1 MRSPVSSGSTVAGI
15 YSRGR
20 QSVLGARQSKQATA
34 GDGTSYVSVLEWG
47 ATGHRQQR
55 RDGTRSAS
63 DTCASA
69 RGRLANDGK
78 GTSVSAAAR
87 LLLLQQLPPGP
98 GLVGEVG
105 GGGMANWQCRCRLPA
120 RRSGEGAVSLGA
132 PPPGHQLG
140 HLRRGLYWLW
150 IWWRIRWSG

>member
-1 MRSPVSSGSTVAGI
+1 MACGSTAAGI
-15 YSRGR
+15 SRAAEGVA
-20 QSVLGARQSKQATA
+20 VLGATRATA

-98 GLVGEVG
+98 GLVGAVG

-132 PPPGHQLG
+132 PPAGSSSTWPVLAVD
-140 HLRRGLYWLW
+140 LVAD
-150 IWWRIRWSG
+150 